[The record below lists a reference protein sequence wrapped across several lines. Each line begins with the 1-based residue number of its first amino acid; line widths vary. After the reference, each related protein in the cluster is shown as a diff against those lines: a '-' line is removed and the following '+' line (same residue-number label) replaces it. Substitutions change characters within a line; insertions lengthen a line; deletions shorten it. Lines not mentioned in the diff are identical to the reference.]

1 MSELSKLLQSKPA
14 AANPAIPANP
24 ANPEAEI
31 SKISNFS
38 KRGYSKKVFG
48 TRDWSECP
56 TVQSVDE
63 WSKRLRE
70 SSGGELRQAA
80 EADWEE
86 VSNDPAKLVAFA
98 DLLAITQI
106 RESGSIPD
114 TYTATTTCRNCG
126 DVPIFEN
133 CLPRVDG
140 CVWCMNGL
148 AAPPIPGHD
157 K

>member
-1 MSELSKLLQSKPA
+1 MSELSKLLQSTSV
-14 AANPAIPANP
+14 AANPANP
-24 ANPEAEI
+24 ANPLAEI

-38 KRGYSKKVFG
+38 RRAYPKRVVGN
-48 TRDWSECP
+48 RDWSESP
-56 TVQSVDE
+56 PVQSVDE

-80 EADWEE
+80 EDDWDE
-86 VSNDPAKLVAFA
+86 VSNDPAKLIAFA

-140 CVWCMNGL
+140 CVWCLNGL
-148 AAPPIPGHD
+148 TAPPISGHD
-157 K
+157 T